1 MFYILKDKKKMGET
15 KNEKKVITK
24 ATKQLLSKAKV
35 TAITINQ
42 IDFTQEEVVDEA
54 LKFYIEKNNA
64 KTQQLDSLTSK

>member
-1 MFYILKDKKKMGET
+1 MGET